1 MSRIKDFLNK
11 MALNLKTTL
20 TRFPLVLLFL
30 VFLTT
35 TMFYEI
41 ENDFRNESL
50 FGRLFFTGIFGA
62 LLATLVQFK
71 TERFITLKKNKLLL
85 QAITILL
92 AVGYYHFMTND
103 DISNSMIVHLFVISF
118 ALFAGYLYVPSSKNE
133 VNFGNVALS
142 HFKAAFTAILY
153 GVVIFL
159 GFVAIFGAIDILL
172 FNIDT
177 KIYGHLANIAFVF
190 FTPAYYLSLLPKFN
204 SEEENDIKKNE
215 VSYSYP
221 RVLEILVSYILI
233 PLISIFSA
241 VLIVYFIKILV
252 TGVWP
257 VGQVGPMVLGYS
269 ASGYFIYIL
278 GHNLDNKFSLS
289 YRKIFPIVLLPL
301 VAMQLVSS
309 YIRVDAFGITESRY
323 YVILFG
329 IFSIACALML
339 IFGKKKNP
347 NSIVLLSALF
357 ALLSIIP
364 PVDAFTISKNSQ
376 EGRLQE
382 FLLENNM
389 LSENKIIPNKDV
401 SNEDMREITDISNY
415 LARMGYLEDIEWF
428 PKEYASTS
436 SYYQNFNKIYGFQ
449 AYYNEYYPDGNP
461 TYAYATL
468 DNNVEIDSSGYE
480 KFLKIN
486 IFSDTRNNST
496 SISSFN
502 LDNKKYSIEQKT
514 DNKGY
519 VTLVIL
525 DSSGKEVLEI
535 SLKDYIDGLFENYT
549 EPKAMKSPEEMVIVS
564 QNEVLKVQIL
574 INDISADKS
583 NDGRIYISANLFLFV
598 AQQ

>member
-1 MSRIKDFLNK
+1 
-11 MALNLKTTL
+11 
-20 TRFPLVLLFL
+20 
-30 VFLTT
+30 
-35 TMFYEI
+35 
-41 ENDFRNESL
+41 
-50 FGRLFFTGIFGA
+50 
-62 LLATLVQFK
+62 
-71 TERFITLKKNKLLL
+71 
-85 QAITILL
+85 
-92 AVGYYHFMTND
+92 
-103 DISNSMIVHLFVISF
+103 
-118 ALFAGYLYVPSSKNE
+118 
-133 VNFGNVALS
+133 
-142 HFKAAFTAILY
+142 
-153 GVVIFL
+153 
-159 GFVAIFGAIDILL
+159 
-172 FNIDT
+172 
-177 KIYGHLANIAFVF
+177 
-190 FTPAYYLSLLPKFN
+190 
-204 SEEENDIKKNE
+204 
-215 VSYSYP
+215 
-221 RVLEILVSYILI
+221 
-233 PLISIFSA
+233 
-241 VLIVYFIKILV
+241 
-252 TGVWP
+252 
-257 VGQVGPMVLGYS
+257 
-269 ASGYFIYIL
+269 
-278 GHNLDNKFSLS
+278 
-289 YRKIFPIVLLPL
+289 
-301 VAMQLVSS
+301 
-309 YIRVDAFGITESRY
+309 
-323 YVILFG
+323 
-329 IFSIACALML
+329 
-339 IFGKKKNP
+339 
-347 NSIVLLSALF
+347 
-357 ALLSIIP
+357 
-364 PVDAFTISKNSQ
+364 
-376 EGRLQE
+376 
-382 FLLENNM
+382 
-389 LSENKIIPNKDV
+389 
-401 SNEDMREITDISNY
+401 MREITDISNY